1 MKHGRYGIRKES
13 GIALVALLVLLIM
26 AGAYA
31 FYRSANFNFGRSQ
44 QDQKLQLR
52 LAQAKEA
59 LIAYAVTDNK
69 RPGRLL
75 CPDLIGDGISPL
87 LSRDDCDA
95 YIGWLPWK
103 TLDLGDATDDHGTKL
118 RYVALRW
125 FGGDRTKPP
134 LNSDTLSTIQ
144 LAEASITPSS
154 LESTPLGTLYLD
166 IPIGSGADATDLKN
180 DIVALIIAPRGEL
193 DARNADGDHYFF
205 SGNSSSNADNDIIMP
220 VTRQELM
227 AAVEK
232 RVANEVKHCI
242 EQHAAASANATRAY
256 PWPAPFSATGF
267 QGKAGSYFGQVPAT
281 QPGAGPEA
289 ALEQSIA
296 QIQAASSALTS
307 ATTPQDQLTAVKQ
320 LGEALTQ
327 ARNLYDALYV
337 AATRLWQS
345 ASVVVTYSASL
356 DSELARDLRPSRTGR
371 ISIIDSEQ
379 TRIRDQ
385 AQTLRDQIDT
395 LPVALDQTGI
405 DAFPNALKTRTDLF
419 QQQASVANA
428 QAIQLLLASS
438 ATAHADIGPTLA
450 AALAASAPAV
460 TAAGN
465 LALAPSDTGLAA
477 LAQASATTFVD
488 AINTLQT
495 TINSSR
501 INRHY
506 SEISPYATQIAS
518 LNDLLRG
525 APTAANAAT
534 LATKLS
540 ETKILL
546 QGITTGASAINASRN
561 ASLNAIDQAL
571 TAALAAADYPLIDS
585 TAGAASVSINS
596 LVTTM
601 IVNDDNLTRA
611 SLAAAVGSY
620 NNEQATFA
628 TLSASNT
635 GRVPY
640 AVSLQ
645 NATVNAEFWANII
658 KSEANALASQAKGLP
673 IAVGQDFA
681 SVTPL
686 GTSTYQGADTAL
698 ASSQVA
704 ATAIQTYINTPT
716 TAKQTIAANALAD
729 TLTTTASALGD
740 ANTLSTTL
748 SSSAASA
755 FPIIWLSSSCDA
767 FRDTANSW
775 WTYNQWRGLVFYQIS
790 DATLSASPGRLTV
803 NQTGNYRVV
812 AINAGRAL
820 SGQNRSL
827 RSAANYFED
836 INADASRS
844 GDATT
849 PVSTFSNA
857 PVSGTFNDRLAY

>member
-1 MKHGRYGIRKES
+1 MKREARGIRKQS
-13 GIALVALLVLLIM
+13 GIALIALLVLLIM

-31 FYRSANFNFGRSQ
+31 FYHSAVIGTGRAQ
-44 QDQKLQLR
+44 QEAKVAAT
-52 LAQAKEA
+52 LARAKEA
-59 LIAYAVTDNK
+59 LIARAVTDAN
-69 RPGRLL
+69 RPGSLP
-75 CPDLIGDGISPL
+75 CPDLITNSAGLNNVPGDGKADMFTLTQCPS
-87 LSRDDCDA
+87 
-95 YIGWLPWK
+95 YVGWLPWV
-103 TLDLGDATDDHGTKL
+103 TLDLPELTDDTGTRLWYALAPEL
-118 RYVALRW
+118 RDDDSAH
-125 FGGDRTKPP
+125 PI
-134 LNSDTLSTIQ
+134 NSDRALTLQ
-144 LAEASITPSS
+144 LDGVS
-154 LESTPLGTLYLD
+154 D
-166 IPIGSGADATDLKN
+166 IA
-180 DIVALIIAPRGEL
+180 ALIIAPRAPLGAQARPSNNPADYLDGE
-193 DARNADGDHYFF
+193 NGNGNDGIFV
-205 SGNSSSNADNDIIMP
+205 SGPQSPAFNDMVVAI
-220 VTRQELM
+220 TRQELM

-242 EQHAAASANATRAY
+242 EQHAAASANASHAY
-256 PWPAPFSATGF
+256 PWPAPFSAPNF
-267 QGKAGSYFGQVPAT
+267 QGKAGSYFGQVPVT

-307 ATTPQDQLTAVKQ
+307 ATTPQDQLTAAQQ

-337 AATRLWQS
+337 AATHLWQS
-345 ASVVVTYSASL
+345 ASVVVTYGASL
-356 DSELARDLRPSRTGR
+356 DSELARDLTPSSTGR
-371 ISIIDSEQ
+371 VSIIDSEQ
-379 TRIRDQ
+379 TRIRAQ

-419 QQQASVANA
+419 QQQVSVANA

-438 ATAHADIGPTLA
+438 TTTHADIGPALA
-450 AALAASAPAV
+450 AALAAS
-460 TAAGN
+460 TSAASAASN
-465 LALAPSDTGLAA
+465 LAQVPGDTGLAA
-477 LAQASATTFVD
+477 IAQASATTLFD

-506 SEISPYATQIAS
+506 SEISPYATQIAG
-518 LNDLLRG
+518 LNDLLRSTPD
-525 APTAANAAT
+525 ATNLANLAA
-534 LATKLS
+534 KLS

-546 QGITTGASAINASRN
+546 QGITTGASAINASRS
-561 ASLNAIDQAL
+561 ASLNAVDQAL
-571 TAALAAADYPLIDS
+571 NAALAAADYPLIDS
-585 TAGAASVSINS
+585 TASAAAASINS

-601 IVNDDNLTRA
+601 IVNDDNLTRT

-686 GTSTYQGADTAL
+686 GTSAYQGADTAL
-698 ASSQVA
+698 ASSQAA

-716 TAKQTIAANALAD
+716 TAKQTLAANALAD
-729 TLTTTASALGD
+729 TVTTTASALGD
-740 ANTLSTTL
+740 ATVLDTTL

-767 FRDTANSW
+767 FRETANSW
-775 WTYNQWRGLVFYQIS
+775 WTYNQWQGLVFYQIS

-820 SGQNRSL
+820 SGQNRSS

-836 INADASRS
+836 INADASRN
-844 GDATT
+844 GDAAA
-849 PVSTFSNA
+849 PVSSFSNA

>member
-1 MKHGRYGIRKES
+1 MKREARRIGKQS
-13 GIALVALLVLLIM
+13 GIALIALLVLLIM

-31 FYRSANFNFGRSQ
+31 FYHSAVIGTGRAQ
-44 QDQKLQLR
+44 QEAKVAAT
-52 LAQAKEA
+52 LARAKEA
-59 LIAYAVTDNK
+59 LIARAVTDAN
-69 RPGRLL
+69 RPGSLP
-75 CPDLIGDGISPL
+75 CPDLITDSTGLSNVPGDGKADMFTLTQCPS
-87 LSRDDCDA
+87 
-95 YIGWLPWK
+95 YVGWLPWV
-103 TLDLGDATDDHGTKL
+103 TLDLPELTDDTGTRLWYALAPEL
-118 RYVALRW
+118 RDDDSAH
-125 FGGDRTKPP
+125 PI
-134 LNSDTLSTIQ
+134 NSDRALTLQ
-144 LAEASITPSS
+144 LDGVS
-154 LESTPLGTLYLD
+154 D
-166 IPIGSGADATDLKN
+166 IA
-180 DIVALIIAPRGEL
+180 ALIIAPRAPLGAQARPSNDPADYLDGE
-193 DARNADGDHYFF
+193 
-205 SGNSSSNADNDIIMP
+205 SGNGNDGIFISGPQSPAFNDMA
-220 VTRQELM
+220 VAITRQELM

-242 EQHAAASANATRAY
+242 EQHAAASANASHGY
-256 PWPAPFSATGF
+256 PWPAPFSATAF
-267 QGKAGSYFGQVPAT
+267 EGKAGSYFGQVPAT

-307 ATTPQDQLTAVKQ
+307 ATTPQDQLTAVQQ

-345 ASVVVTYSASL
+345 ASVVVTYSTSL
-356 DSELARDLRPSRTGR
+356 DSELARDLTPSRTGR
-371 ISIIDSEQ
+371 VSIINSEQ
-379 TRIRDQ
+379 TRIRAQ
-385 AQTLRDQIDT
+385 AQTLRDQIDA
-395 LPVALDQTGI
+395 LPAALDQTGI
-405 DAFPNALKTRTDLF
+405 DPFPNALKTRTDLF
-419 QQQASVANA
+419 QQQVSVANA

-438 ATAHADIGPTLA
+438 TTTHADIGPALA
-450 AALAASAPAV
+450 AALAASTSAASAASNLTQAP
-460 TAAGN
+460 G
-465 LALAPSDTGLAA
+465 DTGLAA
-477 LAQASATTFVD
+477 IAQASATILVD

-518 LNDLLRG
+518 LNDLLRSTPNTTNL
-525 APTAANAAT
+525 ANLAA
-534 LATKLS
+534 KLS

-561 ASLNAIDQAL
+561 ASLDAIDQAL
-571 TAALAAADYPLIDS
+571 SATLAAADYPLIDS
-585 TAGAASVSINS
+585 TAGAASVSINT

-601 IVNDDNLTRA
+601 IVNDDNLTRT
-611 SLAAAVGSY
+611 SLAAAVGTY
-620 NNEQATFA
+620 INEQGTFA
-628 TLSASNT
+628 TLSATNT

-673 IAVGQDFA
+673 VAVGQDFA

-686 GTSTYQGADTAL
+686 GSSAYQGADTAL
-698 ASSQVA
+698 TSSQVA

-716 TAKQTIAANALAD
+716 TAKQTLAANALAD
-729 TLTTTASALGD
+729 TVTTTASALGD
-740 ANTLSTTL
+740 ANTLGTTL

-767 FRDTANSW
+767 FRETANSW
-775 WTYNQWRGLVFYQIS
+775 WTYNQWQGLVFYQIS
-790 DATLSASPGRLTV
+790 DATLSASPGRLTI

-820 SGQNRSL
+820 SGQNHSS

-836 INADASRS
+836 INADASRN
-844 GDATT
+844 GDAAA